1 MLGDYM
7 IDLTA
12 NPFLVGLQIAATGMS
27 IVFIVLTIVVGALSI
42 LNRSQGLFQAKP
54 ASATKPAVP
63 QGSTSST
70 TTDQLDPQ
78 LIAIL
83 TAAAVTALDQPVRI
97 LRVRYYRQLAVN
109 WARLGRV
116 SVMAARQLRR

>member
-1 MLGDYM
+1 M
-7 IDLTA
+7 IDLTT
-12 NPFLVGLQIAATGMS
+12 NPLLVGFQIAITGIS
-27 IVFIVLTIVVGALSI
+27 IVFVVLTIVAFALSI
-42 LNRSQGLFQAKP
+42 LNRSQGLFQAKT